1 MQQRES
7 EISLDEYSKTSDT
20 IDLHHVLSYPITEVP
35 LSPVHSDG
43 IPLKTDKATL
53 TKILESKQETVPTDS
68 NILPIKATVI
78 DGGIIL
84 HETVLKHSK
93 STYAMM
99 ARDLLVKI
107 CSCHGEQV
115 HLVLDKYQS
124 PSIKDA
130 EHNLRYSSTPQ
141 AFNITGPDQAQ
152 RQSGAELL

>member
-1 MQQRES
+1 MFLAIPSRKC
-7 EISLDEYSKTSDT
+7 LA
-20 IDLHHVLSYPITEVP
+20 
-35 LSPVHSDG
+35 HSIVDG

-53 TKILESKQETVPTDS
+53 TKILESKQETVLTDS

-78 DGGIIL
+78 DGDIML

-115 HLVLDKYQS
+115 HLVLDKYQYH
-124 PSIKDA
+124 PSKMLSVTCVIQVLPK
-130 EHNLRYSSTPQ
+130 LSTLL
-141 AFNITGPDQAQ
+141 GPTKPSDKVVQNCFIQ
-152 RQSGAELL
+152 RSICHISHGGMEETPVWPNPWR

>member
-1 MQQRES
+1 MN
-7 EISLDEYSKTSDT
+7 SDC
-20 IDLHHVLSYPITEVP
+20 
-35 LSPVHSDG
+35 

-53 TKILESKQETVPTDS
+53 TKILESKQETVLTDS

-78 DGGIIL
+78 DGDIML

-99 ARDLLVKI
+99 ARNLI

-130 EHNLRYSSTPQ
+130 ERNLHYSSTPQ

-152 RQSGAELL
+152 RQSGAELLKNVLFKEAFAKFLMEE